1 MNDQDYLE
9 EVHAS
14 DSISDFSLPVEVNY
28 PTECIENAEKID
40 IQELKENYPDV
51 ADYIERMDERLG
63 GGGPDCIMNTLEC
76 YRTEDGSLI
85 VCSNNN
91 QYSNSFMVVKGN
103 DVYCKAGCIE
113 TNRPMNE
120 FINEKE
126 LMPNMT
132 YHIDGHFNY
141 QTDELGRVSSSYE
154 KLSGVDELERS
165 GKRCS
170 LQGIVTSKDG
180 LPDDVGGHIVA
191 NNVHGPTEAINIF
204 PQNCDLNN
212 SGEWKQ
218 MENYIQ

>member
-1 MNDQDYLE
+1 
-9 EVHAS
+9 
-14 DSISDFSLPVEVNY
+14 
-28 PTECIENAEKID
+28 
-40 IQELKENYPDV
+40 
-51 ADYIERMDERLG
+51 
-63 GGGPDCIMNTLEC
+63 
-76 YRTEDGSLI
+76 
-85 VCSNNN
+85 
-91 QYSNSFMVVKGN
+91 MVVKGN
-103 DVYCKAGCIE
+103 DVYCKAGCTE
-113 TNRPMNE
+113 TNGPMNE

-218 MENYIQ
+218 MENYIQSAVQEGKDVVVSKESHYNGDSKRPSDIDVCIQTNGIRSEEHTSDLQ